1 MGPDE
6 ELRGLLPSS
15 VVQEKSLQHIHH
27 VEIED
32 VRRKYSAFNS
42 LKSRLRYW
50 IPVILVT
57 AFFIAARC
65 FSKCNHS
72 VYSSRIGEHASTAK
86 PSLSEWTDEVTFDNY
101 SLMLRGQRIFLH
113 SGEFHPWRLPV
124 PDLWPDILEKAKAA
138 GLNAVS
144 IYTHMGLQNPA
155 PGVVDFD
162 GYRALKPFFEACT
175 AVGLWVVV
183 RPGPYINAETTA
195 GGIAH
200 WATSEVA
207 GTLRTNATD
216 WRAAYQDYMR
226 GIIAETADYQITEGG
241 PVIAIQIVT
250 DNEYDQHIP
259 EQAEYF
265 QDLIDLLH
273 DSPIVVPITYNDP
286 NQGEN
291 FINGTGAV
299 DLYGLDSYPARFDC
313 SNPTVWNNV
322 TTNYHSYH
330 ERVNPSQP
338 FYCPEFQGGAFD
350 PWGPSAPGYQKCYE
364 LTGPDFQSVFNLN
377 LWAQNFKLINYYML
391 YGGTSWGAL
400 PFGAVYTSY
409 DYGSPIAENRMLTA
423 KYDELKRQ
431 AMFLRST
438 PDFYKT
444 DWIADSSTG
453 LDVAFDAAIYTTLLE
468 NPDSQ
473 ARYYIVR
480 HNDSTTTAV
489 TGFSLTVQTGSGPL
503 KLPLVAS
510 AITLGGR
517 QSKLV
522 VTDYAFGDSKALYST
537 AQVFFAGKIDGR
549 DVLFLHG
556 DPAQEHELTLQLTG
570 TPNKMH
576 SASAHVMMTELED
589 ITDSNLDADATD
601 TVVTFLSG
609 IEGLIT
615 VYDSD
620 TQLVLFADSHSAA
633 TFWAPTLAGAPDD
646 PFANFWGLGTNASV
660 LVGGPY
666 LVRDAVFDRGTLAL
680 RGDLNESAFL
690 TVIGPKDTVE
700 VTWNGEPVDAFGAAS
715 SPSAYGGFVGQIGMK
730 VRASDVELPSL
741 EGWKYKDSL
750 PEVAS
755 DFDDASWVLANHTE
769 TNIPF
774 KMRYGD
780 GRILYG
786 CDYGFCENI
795 VLWRGHFTPQETQGL
810 TMNLTIN
817 GGEAYAASVWL
828 NGAFL
833 KTSYGNSTNNNNVV
847 DETDLVYEL
856 PESVLRAGED
866 NVITVVQDNM
876 GLDETGENP
885 ETGEEDPNL
894 SKGPR
899 GIRGFSLSTGSFGKW
914 KVQGKIGGYKDYP
927 DKVRGVMNEGGL
939 YGERAGWHLPEF
951 DTSSW
956 VERELSAGLPED
968 TAGVGFF
975 VTTFD
980 LSLPEGY
987 DIPLS
992 FVFEEPLGLPYRAY
1006 LFVNGWMMGKRVGN
1020 LGPQAKFPVHEGI
1033 LEYQGSN
1040 TVAVALWAMENV
1052 TVAPS
1057 LSFVVDGHIEGGVG
1071 TVAANNPVW
1080 TPQGREV

>member
-1 MGPDE
+1 MGTDE
-6 ELRGLLPSS
+6 ELRGLLPLSEAP
-15 VVQEKSLQHIHH
+15 EKFLNDSYP
-27 VEIED
+27 D
-32 VRRKYSAFNS
+32 V
-42 LKSRLRYW
+42 
-50 IPVILVT
+50 
-57 AFFIAARC
+57 
-65 FSKCNHS
+65 
-72 VYSSRIGEHASTAK
+72 SSRRGEPVLNSQ
-86 PSLSEWTDEVTFDNY
+86 WTDEVAYDNY
-101 SLMLRGQRIFLH
+101 SLILRGQRIFLH
-113 SGEFHPWRLPV
+113 SGEFHQWRLPV

-138 GLNAVS
+138 GMNAVS

-162 GYRALKPFFEACT
+162 GYRALKPFFEACK
-175 AVGLWVVV
+175 AAGLWVVI

-207 GTLRTNATD
+207 GRLRTNATD
-216 WRAAYQDYMR
+216 WRAAYQDYMQ
-226 GIIAETADYQITEGG
+226 GIIAETAPYQITEGG
-241 PVIAIQIVT
+241 PVIAIQI
-250 DNEYDQHIP
+250 DNEYDQHVP

-330 ERVNPSQP
+330 ERVNPWQP

-350 PWGPSAPGYQKCYE
+350 PWGPNAPGYEKCHQ

-409 DYGSPIAENRMLTA
+409 DYGAPIAEDRMLTS

-444 DWIADSSTG
+444 DWVADSDTG
-453 LDVAFDAAIYTTLLE
+453 LAVTSSPAVYATLLE
-468 NPDSQ
+468 NPDSH
-473 ARYYIVR
+473 ARYYVLR

-489 TGFSLTVQTGSGPL
+489 TDFALAIQTSGGNFN
-503 KLPLVAS
+503 LPLVAS
-510 AITLGGR
+510 SITLGGR

-522 VTDYAFGDSKALYST
+522 VTDYAFGDSKVVYST

-556 DPAQEHELTLQLTG
+556 DAAQEHELALQLTG
-570 TPNKMH
+570 TPNKIRAEAN
-576 SASAHVMMTELED
+576 SRIIKTPLASLVDVDEED
-589 ITDSNLDADATD
+589 TDNLDST
-601 TVVTFLSG
+601 TTSSTTTIITFLRG
-609 IEGLIT
+609 ISGLIT

-620 TQLVLFADSHSAA
+620 TQLVLFADSPTAA
-633 TFWAPTLAGAPDD
+633 TFWAPTLAGPKDD
-646 PFANFWGLGTNASV
+646 PFRHFWSLGTNETV
-660 LVGGPY
+660 LIGGPY
-666 LVRDAVFDRGTLAL
+666 LVREATLERGTLAL
-680 RGDLNESAFL
+680 RGDLKESAFL
-690 TVIGPKDTVE
+690 TVIGPKDVVE
-700 VTWNGEPVDAFGAAS
+700 VTWNGEAVESVRGVEEVVGEEES
-715 SPSAYGGFVGQIGMK
+715 QGVFVGRLEMK
-730 VRASDVELPSL
+730 VQASDISVPAL
-741 EGWKYKDSL
+741 EGWKYQDSL
-750 PEVAS
+750 PEVQS
-755 DFDDASWVLANHTE
+755 DFDDSEWTLADHTE

-780 GRILYG
+780 GRVLYG

-795 VLWRGHFTPQETQGL
+795 VLWRGHFTPEDTHGL
-810 TMNLTIN
+810 SMNLTIN

-828 NGAFL
+828 NDVFL
-833 KTSYGNSTNNNNVV
+833 KTSYGNSSNNNNVV

-856 PESVLRAGED
+856 PEDVLRVGED

-899 GIRGFSLSTGSFGKW
+899 GIRGFSLSFGNFGNW
-914 KVQGKIGGYKDYP
+914 KVQGKVGGYNDYP
-927 DKVRGVMNEGGL
+927 DKVRGIMNEGGL
-939 YGERAGWHLPEF
+939 YGERAGWHLPGF

-956 VERELSAGLPED
+956 TERELSAGLPND
-968 TAGVGFF
+968 VAGVGFF

-980 LSLPEGY
+980 LDLPEGY

-992 FVFEEPLGLPYRAY
+992 FEFEEALGLPYRAY
-1006 LFVNGWMMGKRVGN
+1006 LFVNGWMMGKRIGN

-1033 LEYQGSN
+1033 LDYRGSN
-1040 TVAVALWAMENV
+1040 TVAVALWAMENESV
-1052 TVAPS
+1052 GPK
-1057 LSFVVDGHIEGGVG
+1057 LNLVVDGHVEGGVG
-1071 TVAANNPVW
+1071 KVATNNPAW
-1080 TPQGREV
+1080 SPQGREATVA

>member
-1 MGPDE
+1 MGPDK
-6 ELRGLLPSS
+6 GLHGASAS
-15 VVQEKSLQHIHH
+15 QSLEAQ
-27 VEIED
+27 
-32 VRRKYSAFNS
+32 
-42 LKSRLRYW
+42 
-50 IPVILVT
+50 
-57 AFFIAARC
+57 
-65 FSKCNHS
+65 
-72 VYSSRIGEHASTAK
+72 
-86 PSLSEWTDEVTFDNY
+86 WTDEVAFDNY
-101 SLMLRGQRIFLH
+101 SLILRGQRVFLH

-162 GYRALKPFFEACT
+162 GYRALKPFFEACK
-175 AVGLWVVV
+175 AVGLWVVI

-226 GIIAETADYQITEGG
+226 GIIAETAPYQITEGG
-241 PVIAIQIVT
+241 PVIAIQI

-265 QDLIDLLH
+265 QDLIDLLR
-273 DSPIVVPITYNDP
+273 DSPIVVPTTYNDP
-286 NQGEN
+286 GQGEN

-299 DLYGLDSYPARFDC
+299 DLYGLDAYPARFDC

-330 ERVNPSQP
+330 ERVNPWQP
-338 FYCPEFQGGAFD
+338 FYSPEFQGGAFD
-350 PWGPSAPGYQKCYE
+350 PWGPSAPGYEKCHQ

-409 DYGSPIAENRMLTA
+409 DYGAPIAENRMLTS

-444 DWIADSSTG
+444 DWVADSSTG
-453 LDVAFDAAIYTTLLE
+453 LAVTSKAAVYATLLE
-468 NPDSQ
+468 NPDSH
-473 ARYYIVR
+473 ARYYVVR
-480 HNDSTTTAV
+480 HNDSTTTAH
-489 TGFSLTVQTGSGPL
+489 TDFSIDVQTSAGEL

-510 AITLGGR
+510 AVTIGGR
-517 QSKLV
+517 QSKLI
-522 VTDYAFGDSKALYST
+522 VTYYTFGNSKVLYST
-537 AQVFFAGKIDGR
+537 AQIFFAGKIGGR

-556 DPAQEHELTLQLTG
+556 DPAQEHELALQLTG
-570 TPNKMH
+570 TPNRLH
-576 SASAHVMMTELED
+576 SASAHVAMTP
-589 ITDSNLDADATD
+589 LDTALPSPETAAAAGHNTIINVLRGLDGLATI
-601 TVVTFLSG
+601 F
-609 IEGLIT
+609 
-615 VYDSD
+615 DSD
-620 TQLVLFADSHSAA
+620 TQLVLFADSRTAA
-633 TFWAPTLAGAPDD
+633 SFWAPTLAGAPDD
-646 PFANFWGLGTNASV
+646 PFRNFWALGTNESV

-666 LVRDAVFDRGTLAL
+666 LVRGAALEGGTLAL

-690 TVIGPKDTVE
+690 TVVGPKGVAG
-700 VTWNGEPVDAFGAAS
+700 VTWNGEPVDAVKDGVGDVGETMS
-715 SPSAYGGFVGQIGMK
+715 YTSGVFVGRVGMR
-730 VRASDVELPSL
+730 VRASDVSVPRL

-750 PEVAS
+750 PEIKG
-755 DFDDASWVLANHTE
+755 DFDDGKWTLANHTE

-774 KMRYGD
+774 AMHHGD
-780 GRILYG
+780 GRVLYG
-786 CDYGFCENI
+786 CDYGFCENV
-795 VLWRGHFTPQETQGL
+795 VLWRGHFTPEETKNL
-810 TMNLTIN
+810 SMNLTIN

-828 NGAFL
+828 NDVFL
-833 KTSYGNSTNNNNVV
+833 KTSYGNSSNNHNVV
-847 DETDLVYEL
+847 YETDLVYDL
-856 PESVLRAGED
+856 PKDVLRAGKD

-885 ETGEEDPNL
+885 ETGQEDTNL

-899 GIRGFSLSTGSFGKW
+899 GIRGFSLSAGKFGDW
-914 KVQGKIGGYKDYP
+914 KVQGKVGGYKNYP

-939 YGERAGWHLPEF
+939 YGERAGWHLPGF

-956 VERELSAGLPED
+956 SERELSEGLPD
-968 TAGVGFF
+968 GTAGVGFF
-975 VTTFD
+975 VATFD
-980 LSLPEGY
+980 LDLPEGY

-1020 LGPQAKFPVHEGI
+1020 LGPQSKFPVHEGI
-1033 LEYQGSN
+1033 LDYRGSN

-1052 TVAPS
+1052 TVGPE
-1057 LSFVVDGHIEGGVG
+1057 LNLVVDGHIEGGVG
-1071 TVAANNPVW
+1071 KVAVNNPAW
-1080 TPQGREV
+1080 APQGRLEV